1 MTNPVQNRPD
11 LELEVAY
18 SLCFEKLMYKFFGR
32 IDKLISFFLL
42 LSSMTAIGSIG
53 GLVNGTFSGIFLAV
67 ITAIQI
73 IYTPSAKA
81 QAAKDNYCLYYKL
94 YKKMGSMSDE
104 EIVNHQA
111 DSTKRETDEIGL
123 LSHPARL
130 SALAMLGM
138 TPGRK
143 YSEERKLRLSE
154 YFAALFAGE
163 LPEYHFEHVISEA
176 NNDSQN

>member
-1 MTNPVQNRPD
+1 MTNPEQNRPD

-81 QAAKDNYCLYYKL
+81 QAAKDNYCLYCKL
-94 YKKMGSMSDE
+94 YKKMGSMSNE
-104 EIVNHQA
+104 EIANHLA
-111 DSTKRETDEIGL
+111 DSTKYDTDEIGL

-130 SALAMLGM
+130 SALEMLGM
-138 TPGRK
+138 TPDRQ
-143 YSEERKLRLSE
+143 YPEERKLRLSE

-163 LPEYHFEHVISEA
+163 IPEYRFK
-176 NNDSQN
+176 N

>member
-1 MTNPVQNRPD
+1 MNNPEQNRPN

-32 IDKLISFFLL
+32 IDKLISFFLI

-73 IYTPSAKA
+73 IYTPSAKT
-81 QAAKDNYCLYYKL
+81 QAAKDNHLLYCKL

-104 EIVNHQA
+104 EIANHLA
-111 DSTKRETDEIGL
+111 DLAKYDTDEIGF

-138 TPGRK
+138 TPNRH
-143 YSEERKLRLSE
+143 YPEERKLRLSE
-154 YFAALFAGE
+154 YLAALFAGE
-163 LPEYHFEHVISEA
+163 LPEYHFNES
-176 NNDSQN
+176 

>member
-1 MTNPVQNRPD
+1 MINPEQNRPN

-32 IDKLISFFLL
+32 IDKLISFFLI

-73 IYTPSAKA
+73 IYTPSAKT
-81 QAAKDNYCLYYKL
+81 QAAKDNYCLYCKL

-104 EIVNHQA
+104 EIAKHLA
-111 DSTKRETDEIGL
+111 DSTKYDTDEIGL

-130 SALAMLGM
+130 SALAMMGM
-138 TPGRK
+138 TPDRH
-143 YSEERKLRLSE
+143 YPEERKLTLSE
-154 YFAALFAGE
+154 YLAALFAGE
-163 LPEYHFEHVISEA
+163 LPEYHLST
-176 NNDSQN
+176 